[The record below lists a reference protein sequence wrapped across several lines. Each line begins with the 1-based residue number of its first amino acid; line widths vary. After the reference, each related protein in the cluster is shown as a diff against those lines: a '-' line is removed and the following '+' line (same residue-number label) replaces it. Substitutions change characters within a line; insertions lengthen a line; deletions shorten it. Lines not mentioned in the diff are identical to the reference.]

1 VIQFNANLLTIRTC
15 LNCAAR
21 INLIKKGKER
31 AINFLD
37 LLEVVV
43 GGTEMNSFSDTHHD
57 LQFASITAPIGLAS
71 KRIIDIVIALSGIV
85 LLAPLLII
93 CFVATVV
100 TSSGPALFRHR
111 RVGFNGKYFDCLKF
125 RTMVMDAPERLCEL
139 LQSDPI
145 AAAEWASTRKLRYDP
160 RVTAIGAIL
169 RKSSLDELPQ
179 LFNVLR
185 GDMSI
190 VGPRPVTEEE
200 LVRYSSSIGAYLA
213 CRPGITGLWQVSGRS
228 ATTYNKRIACDTF
241 YARNWSMALDA
252 KILIVTI
259 PSLLVSDSAC

>member
-1 VIQFNANLLTIRTC
+1 
-15 LNCAAR
+15 
-21 INLIKKGKER
+21 
-31 AINFLD
+31 
-37 LLEVVV
+37 
-43 GGTEMNSFSDTHHD
+43 MNSLTEAGRSA
-57 LQFASITAPIGLAS
+57 QFASKMAAPIGLTS
-71 KRIIDIVIALSGIV
+71 KRVVDIALALSGII
-85 LLAPLLII
+85 LIAPLLII
-93 CFVATVV
+93 CFLATIL
-100 TSSGPALFRHR
+100 SSPGPALFRHR
-111 RVGFNGKYFDCLKF
+111 RVGFNGRKFDCFKF
-125 RTMVMDAPERLCEL
+125 RTMVTDAPDRLRQL
-139 LQSDPI
+139 LDADPL
-145 AAAEWASTRKLRYDP
+145 AAAEWATHRKLRNDP

-200 LVRYSSSIGAYLA
+200 LVRYSSSVGAYLA

-228 ATTYNKRIACDTF
+228 TATYNKRIACDTF

-259 PSLLVSDSAC
+259 PSVLLLDNAY

>member
-1 VIQFNANLLTIRTC
+1 
-15 LNCAAR
+15 
-21 INLIKKGKER
+21 
-31 AINFLD
+31 
-37 LLEVVV
+37 
-43 GGTEMNSFSDTHHD
+43 MNGLVDTRDD
-57 LQFASITAPIGLAS
+57 LQFSATASSQPIGLTS
-71 KRIIDIVIALSGIV
+71 KRVIDIVLALSGIV

-100 TSSGPALFRHR
+100 TSPGPALFRHR
-111 RVGFNGKYFDCLKF
+111 RIGFKGKYFDCLKF
-125 RTMVMDAPERLCEL
+125 RTMATDAPERLRRL
-139 LQSDPI
+139 LDSDPM
-145 AAAEWASTRKLRYDP
+145 AAAEWAANRKLRYDP

-169 RKSSLDELPQ
+169 RRSSLDELPQ

-185 GDMSI
+185 GEMSI

-200 LVRYSSSIGAYLA
+200 LVMYSGAISAYLA

-228 ATTYNKRIACDTF
+228 TTTYNKRIACDAF

-259 PSLLVSDSAC
+259 PAVLDSDTAY

>member
-1 VIQFNANLLTIRTC
+1 
-15 LNCAAR
+15 
-21 INLIKKGKER
+21 
-31 AINFLD
+31 
-37 LLEVVV
+37 
-43 GGTEMNSFSDTHHD
+43 MNSFSDTHND
-57 LQFASITAPIGLAS
+57 LQFASVAAPIGLTS
-71 KRIIDIVIALSGIV
+71 KRVIDIVIALSGIV

-100 TSSGPALFRHR
+100 TSPGPALFRHK

-125 RTMVMDAPERLCEL
+125 RTMVMDAPERLSEL
-139 LQSDPI
+139 LGSDPI
-145 AAAEWASTRKLRYDP
+145 AAAEWTANRKLRYDP
-160 RVTAIGAIL
+160 RITAIGAIL

-190 VGPRPVTEEE
+190 VGPRPVTGEE

-228 ATTYNKRIACDTF
+228 TTTYHKRVACDAF

-259 PSLLVSDSAC
+259 PSLLISDSAC

>member
-1 VIQFNANLLTIRTC
+1 
-15 LNCAAR
+15 
-21 INLIKKGKER
+21 
-31 AINFLD
+31 
-37 LLEVVV
+37 
-43 GGTEMNSFSDTHHD
+43 MNSLADAQLTSKT
-57 LQFASITAPIGLAS
+57 TAPVGLSA
-71 KRIIDIVIALSGIV
+71 KRIVDIAIALSAIV

-93 CFVATVV
+93 CFAATVL
-100 TSSGPALFRHR
+100 SSPGPALFRHR
-111 RVGFNGKYFDCLKF
+111 RVGFNGTNFDCLKF
-125 RTMVMDAPERLCEL
+125 RTMVTDAPDRLRQL
-139 LQSDPI
+139 LESDPM
-145 AAAEWASTRKLRYDP
+145 AAAEWAANRKLRYDP

-200 LVRYSSSIGAYLA
+200 LVRYSSSVGAYLA

-228 ATTYNKRIACDTF
+228 TVTYDKRVACDTF
-241 YARNWSMALDA
+241 YALNWSMALDA

-259 PSLLVSDSAC
+259 PSLLLSDNAY